1 MKKSGM
7 LAAIGAYALWGI
19 LPVYW
24 KSLQNVP
31 AREIL
36 GHRVVWTLVSI
47 VIMLALSKRWQWLK
61 RVKEQPKILLT
72 FLGAAALLGT
82 NWFIY
87 IWGVNAGH
95 VLDTSLGY
103 FINPLLSVLLGVL
116 FLRERLRPA
125 QWVAIGLA
133 FGGVLFMTLM
143 YGVFP
148 WIALTLACT
157 FGLYGL
163 LRKTAPLGAIEGLAL
178 EIAIMSVPTFSY
190 LVYLEAAGEAS
201 FGHAGLRTSLLL
213 AFSGVVTAVPL
224 LMFNYAA
231 RRITL
236 SNIGILQYIAPTLQ
250 FLLGVL
256 AYGEPFSGTRLIGF
270 GTVWTALLIY
280 FLEGALVKQ
289 KRKLGQVST

>member
-1 MKKSGM
+1 M

-47 VIMLALSKRWQWLK
+47 ITMLALSKRWRWLK
-61 RVKEQPKILLT
+61 RVKEQPKTLLT
-72 FLGAAALLGT
+72 FLGTAALLGT

-116 FLRERLRPA
+116 FLQERLRPA

-148 WIALTLACT
+148 WIALTLAFT

-190 LVYLEAAGEAS
+190 LVYLEAAGGAS
-201 FGHAGLRTSLLL
+201 FGHAGVRTSLLL

-256 AYGEPFSGTRLIGF
+256 AYGEPFSGTRLVGF

-280 FLEGALVKQ
+280 FLEGAMVRQKQ
-289 KRKLGQVST
+289 KLGQVST